1 MRLTALDIQQ
11 QQFKTRLRGFDV
23 QEVDAFLEQMARAFE
38 ELQGENQQL
47 RERIDRLEH
56 ENRGFHQRED
66 TFKRVMLNSQK
77 VIEQMKKNAQ
87 KSAELLLAEAE
98 VKAEKIVSG
107 AHNRLGRLH
116 EEIAELR
123 RQRMQLE
130 VQLRTI
136 IESHAKLLE
145 TGAEEA
151 RKLDRADAKV
161 QVLKQS

>member
-23 QEVDAFLEQMARAFE
+23 QEVDAFLDQMARAFE
-38 ELQGENQQL
+38 ELQAENQQL

-116 EEIAELR
+116 EEIAELK

-136 IESHAKLLE
+136 IEAHAKLLE

-151 RKLDRADAKV
+151 RKLDQADAKV